1 MMRFLFVFLVLI
13 LSALPDVGNAQN
25 GVKIVTL
32 TQIPCQFV
40 ESEEKEHGFVSS
52 KKGDCE
58 VINKNRIKNL
68 DLKPLRL
75 KPGKTIFRVSN
86 KNVPYELGFWVRG
99 QGVSRLT
106 LPSVSGPGL
115 TTGKTK
121 EYSIDLKPGKY
132 WYSCPLNPTP
142 DYPLIVE

>member
-1 MMRFLFVFLVLI
+1 MMRVLFVLLVLI
-13 LSALPDVGNAQN
+13 LCALPYTGNAQSDT
-25 GVKIVTL
+25 KIVKL
-32 TQIPCQFV
+32 TQIPCQFI
-40 ESEEKEHGFVSS
+40 ESEAKEHAFVSS
-52 KKGDCE
+52 KKSDCE
-58 VINKNRIKNL
+58 AINKNRIKNL
-68 DLKPLRL
+68 DLKPLHL

-106 LPSVSGPGL
+106 LPSVSGGGL
-115 TTGKTK
+115 TTGTTK

-142 DYPLIVE
+142 DYPLIVK